1 MFNER
6 RASEQADQEPSEG
19 SHTEFGAPSGAR
31 QNVRSDMMQGAVARP
46 GGATQNSG
54 GALANN
60 DDELGEG
67 PGRGAD

>member
-1 MFNER
+1 MDQTR
-6 RASEQADQEPSEG
+6 SSQQADQEPSEG
-19 SHTEFGAPSGAR
+19 LHTEFGAPSGAR
-31 QNVRSDMMQGAVARP
+31 QNVRSETQQGAVARP